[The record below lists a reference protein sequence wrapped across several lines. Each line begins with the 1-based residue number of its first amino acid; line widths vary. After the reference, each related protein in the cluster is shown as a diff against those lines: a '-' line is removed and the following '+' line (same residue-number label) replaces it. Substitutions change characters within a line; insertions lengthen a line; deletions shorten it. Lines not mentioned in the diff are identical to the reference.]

1 MAQAANPALDLGS
14 AEKGEPRAPSEDVAA
29 GQSEDILGLQDLDV
43 ALNTKMHLVN
53 DVSKTPGPWCPQAC
67 QRSDLLTRFP
77 ISRL

>member
-1 MAQAANPALDLGS
+1 MAQAANAALDLGS

-53 DVSKTPGPWCPQAC
+53 DVSKTPGPWFTQAC
-67 QRSDLLTRFP
+67 Q
-77 ISRL
+77 